1 MKDIE
6 IITFEKISKKSFRAT
21 GRIGE
26 RTFEAK
32 TQIHKGNPIF
42 KIYEDGV
49 IKSTKDPD
57 SNFTLGERMSI
68 ASFLKKYSKGQIDK
82 EGRPIDNQRN
92 PGIGITIQLQNK
104 IDDLLLEN
112 KRLREI
118 IKDNG
123 IADEIKNKDEDKED

>member
-82 EGRPIDNQRN
+82 EGRPIDNQKN

-104 IDDLLLEN
+104 IDELLFEN
-112 KRLREI
+112 KRLKEI
-118 IKDNG
+118 LLDSG
-123 IADEIKNKDEDKED
+123 IEFSLEDSDEEGED

>member
-6 IITFEKISKKSFRAT
+6 IITFEKLSKKSFRAT

-42 KIYEDGV
+42 KVYEGGV
-49 IKSTKDPD
+49 IKSTKDPE
-57 SNFTLGERMSI
+57 SKFTLGERMSI

-82 EGRPIDNQRN
+82 EGRPVDNQRN

-112 KRLREI
+112 KRMRAVLEE
-118 IKDNG
+118 NG
-123 IADEIKNKDEDKED
+123 IEFNIVKEEDDCDT